1 MNAKATKSTDVQSDG
16 ADTEI
21 SATSYWLL
29 KDSKCPKLSKYSEGG
44 IKYQLLASDDRVS
57 LHIRITANEGGG
69 YYSKEVIN
77 FDQVEECLNNCD
89 PEKPFPSKAL
99 KEAFVGRSSNNA
111 GFLAAI
117 LREEGLL
124 DAAKEPESQHMLS
137 ADITAWK
144 KSVLASQGS
153 KIEISTPPNG
163 SAPVPAAANKKTL
176 TLPTKT

>member
-1 MNAKATKSTDVQSDG
+1 MNAKATKSTDAQSNG
-16 ADTEI
+16 ADTES

-29 KDSKCPKLSKYSEGG
+29 KDGKCPKLSKYSEGG

-137 ADITAWK
+137 ADIPAWK
-144 KSVLASQGS
+144 KSMLASQGS
-153 KIEISTPPNG
+153 KIEISTPPDGN
-163 SAPVPAAANKKTL
+163 APVPAAAIKKTL

>member
-1 MNAKATKSTDVQSDG
+1 M
-16 ADTEI
+16 E
-21 SATSYWLL
+21 
-29 KDSKCPKLSKYSEGG
+29 
-44 IKYQLLASDDRVS
+44 
-57 LHIRITANEGGG
+57 NEGGG

-89 PEKPFPSKAL
+89 PEESFPSKVL

-137 ADITAWK
+137 ADISAWK

-153 KIEISTPPNG
+153 KIEISLPSNG
-163 SAPVPAAANKKTL
+163 NAPVPAAANKKIL
-176 TLPTKT
+176 TLPAKT